1 MPTVKAM
8 LNSDTADRVK
18 GIIVLIGE
26 LARRSGVSV
35 RMLRYYESRSLLK
48 PARRETG
55 YRVYGEDDLQRVKL
69 IRLLNG
75 AGLTLDKV
83 LRLLP
88 CVLTDEPTFQSCPEL
103 NEFLKAEIAGLD
115 SEIRNL
121 STTRDALAGFQD
133 ATFFRT

>member
-1 MPTVKAM
+1 M
-8 LNSDTADRVK
+8 
-18 GIIVLIGE
+18 
-26 LARRSGVSV
+26 
-35 RMLRYYESRSLLK
+35 
-48 PARRETG
+48 
-55 YRVYGEDDLQRVKL
+55 QRVRL
-69 IRLLNG
+69 IRLLNS

-88 CVLTDEPTFQSCPEL
+88 CVLSDKPTFQSCPEL

-133 ATFFRT
+133 ATFSRK